1 MLNLSLMVNIAV
13 LIPVIWVLL
22 ANDVPAQRVYGPDS
36 PARRILTCLYG
47 AILVTSALLLTG
59 SWAGRDVLAW
69 AQALLA
75 VQVIYKLA
83 TLPAIGLRHPV
94 VIANLGIAALH
105 AATLWV
111 TAA

>member
-13 LIPVIWVLL
+13 LVPVVGFLI
-22 ANDVPAQRVYGPDS
+22 ANDLPAQRAYGPDT
-36 PARRILTCLYG
+36 PARRILICVYG
-47 AILVTSALLLTG
+47 AILLASVALLAA
-59 SWAGRDVLAW
+59 SWAGQDILAH
-69 AQALLA
+69 AQTLLA

-83 TLPAIGLRHPV
+83 TLPAVGARNPV

-111 TAA
+111 TA

>member
-13 LIPVIWVLL
+13 LIPVVGLL
-22 ANDVPAQRVYGPDS
+22 WASDVPAERAYGPDS
-36 PARRILTCLYG
+36 PARRILACLYG
-47 AILVTSALLLTG
+47 AILLASVVLLIG
-59 SWAGRDVLAW
+59 SWLGRDVLAQ
-69 AQALLA
+69 AQTLLA

-83 TLPAIGLRHPV
+83 TLPAVGLPNPV

-111 TAA
+111 TA